1 MGREIAELADAY
13 LRHYRRSR
21 AEAAAGRKLD
31 ADDPDVAAFD
41 RVLDFVLTDDVQALW
56 EVNIELIRK
65 CESIDE
71 LSYVA
76 AGPVED
82 MLVRLGDDE
91 TGAVLSRASEDPRW
105 NYAIAATCTHAG
117 GPLDEGELQGEVVQ
131 CPWHGS
137 RFRMRDGKPITG
149 PATFAQPRYDVRVR
163 DGMIQLRRR

>member
-105 NYAIAATCTHAG
+105 NYAIAATYT
-117 GPLDEGELQGEVVQ
+117 
-131 CPWHGS
+131 S
-137 RFRMRDGKPITG
+137 RMRPRLAAAIEKIQRGSTAGARQAATG
-149 PATFAQPRYDVRVR
+149 LDSWATLGP
-163 DGMIQLRRR
+163 